1 MGTAAFAVLFGVPR
15 RYYAHC
21 GVCGTIG
28 WIVYLAMVRGAGS
41 SVVEASGVATIA
53 VALTARELAVWQRC
67 PMTVFLICGIFPL
80 VPGAGIYWTSY
91 DVIAGRLRAALSAG
105 FTAIAVTIA
114 IIFGI
119 VFTTDVIFR
128 LLKRRKRRLNDR

>member
-1 MGTAAFAVLFGVPR
+1 
-15 RYYAHC
+15 
-21 GVCGTIG
+21 
-28 WIVYLAMVRGAGS
+28 
-41 SVVEASGVATIA
+41 TIA
-53 VALTARELAVWQRC
+53 VAFTARELAVWQRC

-91 DVIAGRLRAALSAG
+91 YVISGHLHAALTAG
-105 FTAIAVTIA
+105 FTAIKVVIA

-128 LLKRRKRRLNDR
+128 FLKRRRKTRLDKVKGRQNTA